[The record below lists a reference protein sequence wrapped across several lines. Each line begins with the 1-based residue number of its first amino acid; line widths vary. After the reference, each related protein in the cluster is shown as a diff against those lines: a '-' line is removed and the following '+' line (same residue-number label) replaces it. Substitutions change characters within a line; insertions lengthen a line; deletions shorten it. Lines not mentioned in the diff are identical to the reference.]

1 MHVRTTEDRRMA
13 NLREVSPRTRGVQ
26 ERRSPAEAPSTKAAA
41 PVHTAARA
49 AHGAVRTVRWP
60 THSPTR
66 PAGSGIPKARRLLLC
81 SWLLLGASFFTFAG
95 PVRPRKGQPRRA
107 QERRSRP
114 RQAFNTVRRA
124 ALART
129 QAKED
134 SQEPDGSVQQRK
146 QSRALACSG
155 RSLAEW
161 RPLEAF
167 YEPTQDTIFYSFLSV
182 AAATVLAGGGL
193 LIAQGLNAEY
203 FILVFVLVVIA
214 FGFLVALLGL
224 KAVSPQES
232 APDGS

>member
-107 QERRSRP
+107 QEEIAP
-114 RQAFNTVRRA
+114 K
-124 ALART
+124 
-129 QAKED
+129 AKED
-134 SQEPDGSVQQRK
+134 SQEAPKNLEVKEEEPDGSVQQRK

>member
-1 MHVRTTEDRRMA
+1 
-13 NLREVSPRTRGVQ
+13 

-81 SWLLLGASFFTFAG
+81 SWLLLGACFFTFAG

-107 QERRSRP
+107 QEEIAP
-114 RQAFNTVRRA
+114 K
-124 ALART
+124 
-129 QAKED
+129 AKED
-134 SQEPDGSVQQRK
+134 SQEAPKNLEVKEEEPDGSVQQRK

>member
-1 MHVRTTEDRRMA
+1 
-13 NLREVSPRTRGVQ
+13 

-81 SWLLLGASFFTFAG
+81 SWLLLGACFFTFAG

-107 QERRSRP
+107 QEEIAP
-114 RQAFNTVRRA
+114 K
-124 ALART
+124 
-129 QAKED
+129 AKED
-134 SQEPDGSVQQRK
+134 SQDLEAKEEPDGSVQQRK
-146 QSRALACSG
+146 QSSG

>member
-1 MHVRTTEDRRMA
+1 
-13 NLREVSPRTRGVQ
+13 

-81 SWLLLGASFFTFAG
+81 SWLLLGACFFTFAG

>member
-1 MHVRTTEDRRMA
+1 
-13 NLREVSPRTRGVQ
+13 

-81 SWLLLGASFFTFAG
+81 SWLLLGACFFTFAG

-107 QERRSRP
+107 QEEIAP
-114 RQAFNTVRRA
+114 K
-124 ALART
+124 
-129 QAKED
+129 AKED
-134 SQEPDGSVQQRK
+134 SQDLEAKEEPDGSVQQRK

>member
-1 MHVRTTEDRRMA
+1 RSDDRPRKRRARKRQLRSTPPPARRMA
-13 NLREVSPRTRGVQ
+13 PCALCAGRHIAPLAPLALVFPRPDACCCAAGFCWEPASSPLPGRSGQ
-26 ERRSPAEAPSTKAAA
+26 EKASHGGRR
-41 PVHTAARA
+41 
-49 AHGAVRTVRWP
+49 
-60 THSPTR
+60 
-66 PAGSGIPKARRLLLC
+66 
-81 SWLLLGASFFTFAG
+81 
-95 PVRPRKGQPRRA
+95 
-107 QERRSRP
+107 RRSRP

-134 SQEPDGSVQQRK
+134 SQEAPKNLEVKEEEPDGSVQQRK

>member
-1 MHVRTTEDRRMA
+1 A
-13 NLREVSPRTRGVQ
+13 
-26 ERRSPAEAPSTKAAA
+26 
-41 PVHTAARA
+41 
-49 AHGAVRTVRWP
+49 
-60 THSPTR
+60 
-66 PAGSGIPKARRLLLC
+66 
-81 SWLLLGASFFTFAG
+81 SWLCDHA
-95 PVRPRKGQPRRA
+95 GQPRRA
-107 QERRSRP
+107 QEEIAP
-114 RQAFNTVRRA
+114 K
-124 ALART
+124 
-129 QAKED
+129 AKED
-134 SQEPDGSVQQRK
+134 SQDLEAKEEPDGSVQQRK
-146 QSRALACSG
+146 QSSG

>member
-1 MHVRTTEDRRMA
+1 
-13 NLREVSPRTRGVQ
+13 

-81 SWLLLGASFFTFAG
+81 SWLLLGACFFTFAG

-107 QERRSRP
+107 QEEIAP
-114 RQAFNTVRRA
+114 K
-124 ALART
+124 
-129 QAKED
+129 AKED
-134 SQEPDGSVQQRK
+134 SQEAPKNLEVKEEEPDGSVQQRK
-146 QSRALACSG
+146 QSSG

>member
-1 MHVRTTEDRRMA
+1 A
-13 NLREVSPRTRGVQ
+13 
-26 ERRSPAEAPSTKAAA
+26 
-41 PVHTAARA
+41 
-49 AHGAVRTVRWP
+49 
-60 THSPTR
+60 
-66 PAGSGIPKARRLLLC
+66 
-81 SWLLLGASFFTFAG
+81 SWLCDHA
-95 PVRPRKGQPRRA
+95 GQPRRA
-107 QERRSRP
+107 QEEIAP
-114 RQAFNTVRRA
+114 K
-124 ALART
+124 
-129 QAKED
+129 AKED
-134 SQEPDGSVQQRK
+134 SQDLEAKEEAPKNLEVKEEEPDGSVQQRK
-146 QSRALACSG
+146 QSSG

>member
-107 QERRSRP
+107 QEEIAP
-114 RQAFNTVRRA
+114 K
-124 ALART
+124 
-129 QAKED
+129 AKED
-134 SQEPDGSVQQRK
+134 SQEAPKNLEVKEEEPDGSVQQRK
-146 QSRALACSG
+146 QSSG

>member
-1 MHVRTTEDRRMA
+1 
-13 NLREVSPRTRGVQ
+13 

-81 SWLLLGASFFTFAG
+81 SWLLLGACFFTFAG

-107 QERRSRP
+107 QEEIAP
-114 RQAFNTVRRA
+114 K
-124 ALART
+124 
-129 QAKED
+129 AKED
-134 SQEPDGSVQQRK
+134 SQDLEAKEVRVVRVLRVTSGCACDVKEAPKNLEVKEEEPDGSVQQRK